1 MREKQRRCPWD
12 DFRAIVEH
20 EIAAI
25 GGFGE
30 LTFRVVCHQ
39 GAPKDVFVEV
49 RVPHYRIGGAEL
61 PRRLTGE
68 GPKPRMAKSD

>member
-1 MREKQRRCPWD
+1 MREPNRRCPWE

-20 EIAAI
+20 EIAAC

-30 LTFRVVCHQ
+30 LTLRVVCYQ
-39 GAPKDVFVEV
+39 GAPKDVFVDKV
-49 RVPHYRIGGAEL
+49 VPHYRIGGAEL
-61 PRRLTGE
+61 PRRLTAE